1 MMNSSNIQA
10 KKLLFK
16 ARSERG
22 FLASAENITNY
33 KRIWARDGVI
43 CGLAALLDGDEELI
57 ETFKKTLQ
65 TLANYQHALGQIPSN
80 VYFKETNE
88 VELSFGG
95 LAGRVD
101 TISWFIIGVC
111 NYCWMQNDDD
121 FLSEVFPNIEKG
133 LQLLEAWEF
142 NNNDLLY
149 VPRSGNWADEY
160 ITEGH
165 TFYDQVL
172 RLWALRCVQKLRPS
186 ASYQSKIDCITEKL
200 EGNYRKNDY
209 QTPFHPKAYQKLSAT
224 SYWMASVNPSGYQT
238 MFDAFGNSIAQ
249 LLKLGD
255 STFQKRLTNYTETLR
270 ESLPLQLLPAFWKPI
285 KEADDDW
292 KLLVN
297 NCKYEFRNH
306 PYEFHNGGTWQMIN
320 GFYGMSLVS
329 QNYVENPKHVLKAIQ
344 RLNAE
349 ENDGFYEN
357 FNTKTGKAI
366 GVPQCT
372 WSAAG
377 ELLLEQ
383 YINGKRLLV

>member
-1 MMNSSNIQA
+1 MINQSYIQA

-16 ARSERG
+16 ASSEKG

-33 KRIWARDGVI
+33 KRVWARDGVI
-43 CGLAALLDGDEELI
+43 CGLSALLDGDETLVK
-57 ETFKKTLQ
+57 TFKNTLQ
-65 TLANYQHALGQIPSN
+65 TLANHQHELGHIPSN
-80 VYFKETNE
+80 VFFKETNE
-88 VELSFGG
+88 VEVSFGG

-111 NYCWMQNDDD
+111 NYCWIMNDDE
-121 FLSEVFPNIEKG
+121 LLEKLLPNIEKG
-133 LQLLEAWEF
+133 FKLLEAWEF
-142 NNNDLLY
+142 NNNDLIY
-149 VPRSGNWADEY
+149 TPRSGNWADEY

-172 RLWALRCVQKLRPS
+172 RLWALRCVQRLKPS
-186 ASYQSKIDCITEKL
+186 EKFQTKIDRITEKL
-200 EGNYRKNDY
+200 NGNYRKTSY
-209 QTPFHPKAYQKLSAT
+209 QTPFHPKAYNNLGDT

-238 MFDAFGNSIAQ
+238 MFDAFANSIAQ
-249 LLKLGD
+249 LLQLGD
-255 STFQKRLTNYTETLR
+255 AVFQKSVTSYSEELR
-270 ESLPLQLLPAFWKPI
+270 ESLPLNLLPAFWKPI
-285 KEADDDW
+285 KKEDDDW

-297 NCKYEFRNH
+297 NCKYEFRNF
-306 PYEFHNGGTWQMIN
+306 PYEFHNGGTWQMVN

-329 QNYVENPKHVLKAIQ
+329 QNYIENPQSVLKAIQ
-344 RLNAE
+344 QLNAK
-349 ENDGFYEN
+349 ENYGFYEN
-357 FNTKTGKAI
+357 FNTKTQKAI

>member
-1 MMNSSNIQA
+1 MTNQSYIQA
-10 KKLLFK
+10 KKLLLK
-16 ARSERG
+16 ASSEKG

-33 KRIWARDGVI
+33 QRVWARDGVI
-43 CGLAALLDGDEELI
+43 CGLSALLDGDETLVR
-57 ETFKKTLQ
+57 TFKNTLE
-65 TLANYQHALGQIPSN
+65 TLANYQHELGQIPSN
-80 VYFKETNE
+80 VYFKSTNE
-88 VELSFGG
+88 VALSFGG

-111 NYCWMQNDDD
+111 NYCWMMKDDD
-121 FLSEVFPNIEKG
+121 FLEKLLPNIKKG
-133 LQLLEAWEF
+133 FKLLEAWEF
-142 NNNDLLY
+142 NTNDLLY

-172 RLWALRCVQKLRPS
+172 RLWALRCVQKLKPS
-186 ASYQSKIDCITEKL
+186 EEFETKIDRITEKL
-200 EGNYRKNDY
+200 NGNYRKTNY
-209 QTPFHPKAYQKLSAT
+209 QTPFHPKAYNRLDDT

-249 LLKLGD
+249 LLQLGD
-255 STFQKRLTNYTETLR
+255 SSFQKRLINYSEKLR
-270 ESLPLQLLPAFWKPI
+270 ENLPLNLLPAFWEPI
-285 KEADDDW
+285 LENDDNW

-297 NCKYEFRNH
+297 NCKYEFRNF
-306 PYEFHNGGTWQMIN
+306 PYEFHNGGTWQMVN

-329 QNYVENPKHVLKAIQ
+329 QNYLENSKNVLKAIQ
-344 RLNAE
+344 ELNAK
-349 ENDGFYEN
+349 ENYGFYEN
-357 FNTKTGKAI
+357 FNTKTQKAI

>member
-1 MMNSSNIQA
+1 MNSSYIKA
-10 KKLLFK
+10 KELLFK
-16 ARSERG
+16 ARSEKG

-43 CGLAALLDGDEELI
+43 CGLSALLDGDAELI
-57 ETFKKTLQ
+57 QTFKNTLQ
-65 TLANYQHALGQIPSN
+65 TLANHQHELGQIPSN
-80 VYFKETNE
+80 VYFKATNE

-101 TISWFIIGVC
+101 TVSWFIIGVC
-111 NYCWMQNDDD
+111 NYVSITKDDE
-121 FLSEVFPNIEKG
+121 FLSDVFPNIEKG
-133 LQLLEAWEF
+133 LKLLEAWEF

-172 RLWALRCVQKLRPS
+172 RLWALRCVQKVRPS
-186 ASYQSKIDCITEKL
+186 EAFQSKIERITEKL
-200 EGNYRKNDY
+200 NGNYRKTNY
-209 QTPFHPKAYQKLSAT
+209 QTPFHPKAYNQLEDT
-224 SYWMASVNPSGYQT
+224 SYWVASVNPSGYQT

-249 LLKLGD
+249 LLQLGD
-255 STFQKRLTNYTETLR
+255 ATFQKRGIRYAETLR
-270 ESLPLQLLPAFWKPI
+270 ESLPLKLVPAFWKPI
-285 KEADDDW
+285 KEDDDDW

-297 NCKYEFRNH
+297 NCKYEFRNF
-306 PYEFHNGGTWQMIN
+306 PYEFHNGGTWQMVN
-320 GFYGMSLVS
+320 GFYGMSLVQ
-329 QNYVENPKHVLKAIQ
+329 QNYVENPKQVLAAIQ
-344 RLNAE
+344 QLNAK
-349 ENDGFYEN
+349 ENYGFYEN

-377 ELLLEQ
+377 ELLLTQ
-383 YINGKRLLV
+383 YINGKRLIV

>member
-1 MMNSSNIQA
+1 MMGTSYIEA
-10 KKLLFK
+10 KKVLFN
-16 ARSERG
+16 ARSEKG

-43 CGLAALLDGDEELI
+43 CGLSALLDGDSELI
-57 ETFKKTLQ
+57 QTFKNTLQ
-65 TLANYQHALGQIPSN
+65 TLANHQHELGQIPSN
-80 VYFKETNE
+80 VFFKENNE
-88 VELSFGG
+88 VALSFGG

-101 TISWFIIGVC
+101 TISWFVIGVC
-111 NYCWMQNDDD
+111 NYTWITNDND
-121 FLSEVFPNIEKG
+121 FFAAVFPNIQKG
-133 LQLLEAWEF
+133 LKLLDAWEF

-172 RLWALRCVQKLRPS
+172 RLWALRCVQQLRPS
-186 ASYQSKIDCITEKL
+186 VEIRSKIDRITEKL
-200 EGNYRKNDY
+200 EGNYRKINY
-209 QTPFHPKAYQKLSAT
+209 QTPFHPKAYQKLEDAA
-224 SYWMASVNPSGYQT
+224 YWMASVNPSGYQT

-255 STFQKRLTNYTETLR
+255 STFQKRLTQYTETLR

-285 KEADDDW
+285 MENDDDW

-297 NCKYEFRNH
+297 NCKYEFRNF

-320 GFYGMSLVS
+320 GFYGMSLVG
-329 QNYVENPKHVLKAIQ
+329 QNFIENPRQVLKAIQ

-349 ENDGFYEN
+349 EDYGFYEN
-357 FNTKTGKAI
+357 FNTKTQKAI

>member
-1 MMNSSNIQA
+1 MMHSSYKKA
-10 KKLLFK
+10 KELLLK
-16 ARSERG
+16 ARSEKG

-43 CGLAALLDGDEELI
+43 CGLAALLDGDAELI
-57 ETFKKTLQ
+57 QTLKNTLQ
-65 TLANYQHALGQIPSN
+65 TLAKHQYELGQIPSN
-80 VYFKETNE
+80 VYFKATNE

-111 NYCWMQNDDD
+111 NYVWTTKDDD

-133 LQLLEAWEF
+133 LKLLEAWEF
-142 NNNDLLY
+142 NNSDLLY

-186 ASYQSKIDCITEKL
+186 ARLTTKIERITEKL
-200 EGNYRKNDY
+200 NGNYRKTNY
-209 QTPFHPKAYQKLSAT
+209 QTPFHPKAYHQLEDI

-249 LLKLGD
+249 LLQLGD
-255 STFQKRLTNYTETLR
+255 ATFQKRVTQYAENLR
-270 ESLPLQLLPAFWKPI
+270 ESLPLKLVPAFWKPI
-285 KEADDDW
+285 KETDDDW

-297 NCKYEFRNH
+297 NCKYEFRNF
-306 PYEFHNGGTWQMIN
+306 PYEFHNGGTWQMVN
-320 GFYGMSLVS
+320 GFYGMSLVC
-329 QNYVENPKHVLKAIQ
+329 QNYVENPKQVLKAIQ

-349 ENDGFYEN
+349 EDYGFYEN
-357 FNTKTGKAI
+357 FNTKTQQAI